1 MKKKIASMFLIFIM
15 LICLIPTNSFASS
28 KHKTIVIN
36 MNRSNFSDLTEIPT
50 IKSELKN
57 RGYVALM
64 NVRGDQGTDDKRSYA
79 TIGAGG
85 RVNTFNS
92 DFKWFRN
99 ENKDYK
105 ELYKSIVGAE
115 PREINDLNI
124 NRSINDNIEK
134 GQYGS
139 TLGSLGQALNDN
151 KLSVAVL
158 GNADTGL
165 KEEDFNRNI
174 ASMAMDNL
182 GRVNAGNI
190 DDINTIDNKMPFA
203 IKTDYDKLVKE
214 TAKYYQ
220 ENDVVFVE
228 LGDTYRLDLYKPYL
242 NEESYNK
249 MEKQIHKN
257 IDLYMKELMQIVD
270 NNDKIYII
278 SAFPKDID
286 YKNKRRLS
294 PVIKLDGSGKG
305 ILSSSTTRRDGII
318 GNVDI
323 AVDILNDF
331 GLTSETMVGRSLDK
345 IEKDDNLEF
354 INYEYS
360 KIVSISTVRSNII
373 NIFVNTVT
381 ILLIVSTILLLLKNK
396 IGIDNQIFV
405 ILKELLKFG
414 LIMPL
419 AFLIAPILNLNSHIG
434 IYSAIIIFALIIY
447 LLSKLIFKNDDSKQ
461 VGFIA
466 ILSIII
472 IIVDALFGS
481 YLMKNSIM
489 SYDPIVG
496 ARYYGIGNEYQGIII
511 GASIMGMALLL
522 SNKKLPKIMVPIISL
537 IILFISAS
545 PTMGANVGSAIS
557 ESVAFIIFIMLVFDI
572 KLDTKKIVIAL
583 IGAGVVVLV
592 FAAIDMLSGSKS
604 HLSLFISQIL
614 LDGPATIIETFSRKI
629 SMNLKLMKTS
639 VWVNIITTG
648 ILSVGLIRV
657 FYKKSFKNLM
667 NNNKYITKA
676 FIAITAGAL
685 VTLLVNDSGVV
696 SSATTILYIA
706 IPFTLMIIKELI
718 FNNK

>member
-305 ILSSSTTRRDGII
+305 IL
-318 GNVDI
+318 
-323 AVDILNDF
+323 
-331 GLTSETMVGRSLDK
+331 K
-345 IEKDDNLEF
+345 F
-354 INYEYS
+354 IYN
-360 KIVSISTVRSNII
+360 
-373 NIFVNTVT
+373 
-381 ILLIVSTILLLLKNK
+381 
-396 IGIDNQIFV
+396 
-405 ILKELLKFG
+405 
-414 LIMPL
+414 
-419 AFLIAPILNLNSHIG
+419 
-434 IYSAIIIFALIIY
+434 
-447 LLSKLIFKNDDSKQ
+447 
-461 VGFIA
+461 
-466 ILSIII
+466 
-472 IIVDALFGS
+472 
-481 YLMKNSIM
+481 
-489 SYDPIVG
+489 
-496 ARYYGIGNEYQGIII
+496 
-511 GASIMGMALLL
+511 
-522 SNKKLPKIMVPIISL
+522 
-537 IILFISAS
+537 
-545 PTMGANVGSAIS
+545 
-557 ESVAFIIFIMLVFDI
+557 
-572 KLDTKKIVIAL
+572 
-583 IGAGVVVLV
+583 
-592 FAAIDMLSGSKS
+592 
-604 HLSLFISQIL
+604 
-614 LDGPATIIETFSRKI
+614 
-629 SMNLKLMKTS
+629 
-639 VWVNIITTG
+639 
-648 ILSVGLIRV
+648 
-657 FYKKSFKNLM
+657 
-667 NNNKYITKA
+667 
-676 FIAITAGAL
+676 
-685 VTLLVNDSGVV
+685 
-696 SSATTILYIA
+696 
-706 IPFTLMIIKELI
+706 
-718 FNNK
+718 

>member
-1 MKKKIASMFLIFIM
+1 MTTDTDTSSDE
-15 LICLIPTNSFASS
+15 ICARLE
-28 KHKTIVIN
+28 KEL
-36 MNRSNFSDLTEIPT
+36 LTEI
-50 IKSELKN
+50 
-57 RGYVALM
+57 
-64 NVRGDQGTDDKRSYA
+64 
-79 TIGAGG
+79 
-85 RVNTFNS
+85 
-92 DFKWFRN
+92 N
-99 ENKDYK
+99 E
-105 ELYKSIVGAE
+105 
-115 PREINDLNI
+115 LNI

-190 DDINTIDNKMPFA
+190 DDINTIDNKMHFA

-214 TAKYYQ
+214 TAQYYQ

-373 NIFVNTVT
+373 NNEPNLVIPFIKNVLAND
-381 ILLIVSTILLLLKNK
+381 IISEEMKLKIK
-396 IGIDNQIFV
+396 KRKRS
-405 ILKELLKFG
+405 ILKR
-414 LIMPL
+414 
-419 AFLIAPILNLNSHIG
+419 
-434 IYSAIIIFALIIY
+434 Y
-447 LLSKLIFKNDDSKQ
+447 
-461 VGFIA
+461 
-466 ILSIII
+466 
-472 IIVDALFGS
+472 
-481 YLMKNSIM
+481 
-489 SYDPIVG
+489 
-496 ARYYGIGNEYQGIII
+496 AR
-511 GASIMGMALLL
+511 
-522 SNKKLPKIMVPIISL
+522 
-537 IILFISAS
+537 
-545 PTMGANVGSAIS
+545 T
-557 ESVAFIIFIMLVFDI
+557 
-572 KLDTKKIVIAL
+572 
-583 IGAGVVVLV
+583 
-592 FAAIDMLSGSKS
+592 
-604 HLSLFISQIL
+604 
-614 LDGPATIIETFSRKI
+614 R
-629 SMNLKLMKTS
+629 
-639 VWVNIITTG
+639 
-648 ILSVGLIRV
+648 
-657 FYKKSFKNLM
+657 
-667 NNNKYITKA
+667 
-676 FIAITAGAL
+676 
-685 VTLLVNDSGVV
+685 
-696 SSATTILYIA
+696 
-706 IPFTLMIIKELI
+706 
-718 FNNK
+718 